1 MRFPQNAAMV
11 PLKTITAVAV
21 LALLAGCSAFQKK
34 PATPVA
40 APPPI
45 CVQYD
50 TVNAGINYP
59 TAGSREQLLDEV
71 MAKVDGHLMAF
82 LDEARVPTSARSC
95 RPEVDTVMTVKIDRL
110 EAVAD
115 KKFSLSDPWATAI
128 EARLKYH
135 VHFKAPGKPPF
146 VDAGGQYQYESLDDL
161 SSKLAHRLYDLAIVR
176 YPKGARTAPPR
187 RPS

>member
-1 MRFPQNAAMV
+1 MV
-11 PLKTITAVAV
+11 PMKTIAVAAS
-21 LALLAGCSAFQKK
+21 LALLAGCSAFRKAPPK
-34 PATPVA
+34 PVL
-40 APPPI
+40 APPPM

-50 TVNAGINYP
+50 TVNAGVNYP
-59 TAGSREQLLDEV
+59 TSGPRDQLIDQVVAEV
-71 MAKVDGHLMAF
+71 DKHLAAF
-82 LDEARVPTSARSC
+82 LEEARVPTVSGPC

-110 EAVAD
+110 EAVQD

-135 VHFKAPGKPPF
+135 VHFKAPGAKPF

-176 YPKGARTAPPR
+176 YPKGTRTGPVKR
-187 RPS
+187 SS

>member
-1 MRFPQNAAMV
+1 MV
-11 PLKTITAVAV
+11 PLKTIAAVAV
-21 LALLAGCSAFQKK
+21 LALLGGCGVFRKQ
-34 PATPVA
+34 PA
-40 APPPI
+40 APVVGPPPM

-50 TVNAGINYP
+50 IVNAGINYP
-59 TAGSREQLLDEV
+59 TAGPREMLLEEVVLKIDQQLS
-71 MAKVDGHLMAF
+71 AF
-82 LDEARVPTSARSC
+82 LDEARVPTSPRPC

-135 VHFKAPGKPPF
+135 VHFKAPGKAPF

-176 YPKGARTAPPR
+176 YPKGMRTAPSKR
-187 RPS
+187 SS

>member
-1 MRFPQNAAMV
+1 MQAMR
-11 PLKTITAVAV
+11 TIAAVAA
-21 LALLAGCSAFQKK
+21 LALLAGCSAFKTK
-34 PATPVA
+34 PATPVV

-50 TVNAGINYP
+50 TANAGINYP
-59 TAGSREQLLDEV
+59 TAGPRELLLEEV
-71 MAKVDGHLMAF
+71 MLKVDRQLHAF
-82 LDEARVPTSARSC
+82 LDEAWVPTSPRPC
-95 RPEVDTVMTVKIDRL
+95 RPDADTVMTVKIDRL
-110 EAVAD
+110 EAVSD

-176 YPKGARTAPPR
+176 YPKGARIAPPNR
-187 RPS
+187 HP